1 MNILIVSNKA
11 VFEGCLLASYYLEQE
26 PDLNMFGNLALE
38 KQKEA
43 LWTGTDRNGNQVY
56 ILGTSVPNQVAKVY
70 DGLVEL
76 DNWQGIPV
84 WVVPVNLSWTWLTVV
99 LAKLAA
105 LPLVGKGFN
114 NLAGIWTK
122 SHRKELKQLCRKLEP
137 PEFERRAAAKPL
149 R

>member
-26 PDLNMFGNLALE
+26 PDPNMFGNLALE
-38 KQKEA
+38 KRKEA
-43 LWTGTDRNGNQVY
+43 LWAGADRKGNQVY

-70 DGLVEL
+70 DGLAEL
-76 DNWQGIPV
+76 DNGRGTPV
-84 WVVPVNLSWTWLTVV
+84 WVVPVNPGWSWLTVV

-114 NLAGIWTK
+114 SLAGTWAK
-122 SHRKELKQLCRKLEP
+122 SHQNQLKQISKNLEP
-137 PEFERRAAAKPL
+137 PKFERQAAAKPL